1 MIYMS
6 LCLDVKE
13 KVIFVSKS
21 KQWPDDGCHDRIQL
35 LHRYVTEV
43 CDRVTRDTKEESH
56 NNKRVIIPSVNDQD
70 IDMYIYIS
78 NQKVNVNILNGRY
91 AGNVKSDD
99 LVH

>member
-1 MIYMS
+1 MMIYMS

-13 KVIFVSKS
+13 KVIFLSKS

-56 NNKRVIIPSVNDQD
+56 NNKRVIIPSVDDQD
-70 IDMYIYIS
+70 TDMYIS
-78 NQKVNVNILNGRY
+78 NLKVNVVNILNGRY
-91 AGNVKSDD
+91 AGNVKG
-99 LVH
+99 